1 MPPPMLTARR
11 PWPQTLLLTALALL
25 IAAATIMLA
34 CGPAAPPIP
43 DEGDTRPAMQPL
55 PADRDTRPAAPQ
67 VVPADG
73 LNTSPPAQ
81 QEGGDSAGESDSAAP
96 PPPPPKPTLT
106 YPNIDDSGL
115 HIDVVEFEEAQDAAS
130 GPSGQSDG
138 AVEDATVRV
147 VIYLS
152 SNAVAVG
159 QWLKDKG
166 VTPYRVREYEDGSTG
181 GRISA
186 EVPLSLLGAL
196 SQRDGVR
203 EVSRP
208 GPLKPGAW

>member
-1 MPPPMLTARR
+1 MPPTLPTRQ
-11 PWPQTLLLTALALL
+11 WPQTLLLTILALL

-34 CGPAAPPIP
+34 CGPVAQPIP
-43 DEGDTRPAMQPL
+43 EEGDTW
-55 PADRDTRPAAPQ
+55 PAAPQ

-73 LNTSPPAQ
+73 PSPLPPAQ
-81 QEGGDSAGESDSAAP
+81 QEGGDSSGESGDSAP

-203 EVSRP
+203 EVTRP
-208 GPLKPGAW
+208 APLKPGSW

>member
-1 MPPPMLTARR
+1 MPSMPPIRR
-11 PWPQTLLLTALALL
+11 QGPQTLLLTILTLL
-25 IAAATIMLA
+25 IAAATLMLA

-43 DEGDTRPAMQPL
+43 EEGDTLPAMQPL
-55 PADRDTRPAAPQ
+55 PAD
-67 VVPADG
+67 G
-73 LNTSPPAQ
+73 LNTLPPAQ
-81 QEGGDSAGESDSAAP
+81 QEGGDSAGESGDTA
-96 PPPPPKPTLT
+96 PPPPKPTLT

-203 EVSRP
+203 EVTRP
-208 GPLKPGAW
+208 APLKPGSW

>member
-1 MPPPMLTARR
+1 MLPPLLTPHR

-34 CGPAAPPIP
+34 CGPAAQPIP
-43 DEGDTRPAMQPL
+43 EEGDTLPAMQPL
-55 PADRDTRPAAPQ
+55 PADGDTRPAAPQ

-73 LNTSPPAQ
+73 PSTLPPAQ
-81 QEGGDSAGESDSAAP
+81 QEGGDNAGESGGDA
-96 PPPPPKPTLT
+96 PPPKPTLT

-130 GPSGQSDG
+130 GPSGQSDA
-138 AVEDATVRV
+138 AVEDTVVLVR
-147 VIYLS
+147 ILLS
-152 SNAVAVG
+152 SNKAEVAA
-159 QWLKDKG
+159 WLRSKG
-166 VTPYRVREYEDGSTG
+166 ITPLYAEDADYGNLA
-181 GRISA
+181 A

-208 GPLKPGAW
+208 LPVKPGSW

>member
-1 MPPPMLTARR
+1 MPPPMLPTRR
-11 PWPQTLLLTALALL
+11 PWPQTLLLTALALP

-34 CGPAAPPIP
+34 CGPVAQPTPDDGNTLPAA
-43 DEGDTRPAMQPL
+43 QPL
-55 PADRDTRPAAPQ
+55 
-67 VVPADG
+67 PADG
-73 LNTSPPAQ
+73 LNTLPPAQ
-81 QEGGDSAGESDSAAP
+81 QEGGDSSGESGDAAP

-115 HIDVVEFEEAQDAAS
+115 HIDVVEFEEAQKSAS
-130 GPSGQSDG
+130 WPFGQSDG

-203 EVSRP
+203 EVTRP
-208 GPLKPGAW
+208 APLAPGSW